1 MLLQGRSFAKQVVGA
16 EPVKTAQSTVKIIE
30 FQISLRIWHT
40 FSLKLGNLGLF
51 WLKLWGLKPPQLNTK
66 LHPCAALRSLIV
78 YPRPPLIETASENGC
93 FRWIFLF
100 FLTHVNGERIYP
112 FLNFRNFC
120 AHVNG
125 ERIYPFKVSNFCVHV
140 YGERIYPF
148 KNFRISVLMYTGSDA
163 VVVSQRNSPER
174 LWKVIRENR

>member
-1 MLLQGRSFAKQVVGA
+1 MFPLN
-16 EPVKTAQSTVKIIE
+16 
-30 FQISLRIWHT
+30 
-40 FSLKLGNLGLF
+40 FS
-51 WLKLWGLKPPQLNTK
+51 
-66 LHPCAALRSLIV
+66 
-78 YPRPPLIETASENGC
+78 
-93 FRWIFLF
+93 F

-112 FLNFRNFC
+112 FKNFRIFC

-174 LWKVIRENR
+174 LWKVTRENR